1 MDTKEIVKEK
11 DLEKLEEAALR
22 DSEEIA
28 ELSKR
33 HFWNNLI
40 IIGFALYSVLYSVFT
55 QHPRKEIVGLAMISV
70 LIASGERFYIQ
81 TKIKKRIVRLT
92 TFSMI
97 IEFIK
102 KAKNESTCNR

>member
-1 MDTKEIVKEK
+1 MDAKEK
-11 DLEKLEEAALR
+11 DLKKLEEAALR
-22 DSEEIA
+22 DSGEIV

-40 IIGFALYSVLYSVFT
+40 IIGFTLYSILYAITV
-55 QHPRKEIVGLAMISV
+55 QHPRKEIVWVSMIAV
-70 LIASGERFYIQ
+70 LIASGERFYLQ
-81 TKIKKRIVRLT
+81 SKIKKRVVRLT

>member
-1 MDTKEIVKEK
+1 MGLKLKSMDIKAK

-40 IIGFALYSVLYSVFT
+40 IIGFTLYSVLYAVLSRD
-55 QHPRKEIVGLAMISV
+55 PRKEIVGLAMISV
-70 LIASGERFYIQ
+70 LVASGERF
-81 TKIKKRIVRLT
+81 
-92 TFSMI
+92 
-97 IEFIK
+97 
-102 KAKNESTCNR
+102 